1 MIPEQ
6 VTPAYL
12 TDESMRRTRDSLLIF
27 AGALLLFMVG
37 LNPEFI
43 GFQSRFGLF
52 AQEMFRFG
60 PSYFPTTYQN
70 PYPDYPGTST
80 FLIYLVSKL
89 VGQVTPFTAILPTAV
104 TSALILVLTYRIGA
118 IRSR

>member
-1 MIPEQ
+1 MIPAQ